1 MFEAAIPGFYPER
14 FDSEADA
21 IKYIDGQPT
30 CPNEVRPWVRKVNR
44 TAGEGE
50 FLIIGGRPTRDR
62 ESAR

>member
-14 FDSEADA
+14 FYTGADA
-21 IKYIDGQPT
+21 MKSIDGQPT

-44 TAGEGE
+44 TAGERE